1 MLDRQRETPT
11 EVNFNGLNSDGSV
24 VAPGSPKK
32 VISHISKGIFLGNL
46 LRRLLQAGLVDF
58 GVTGGVEVGSKS
70 YVSLIQGMDDNVYKA
85 DEWF

>member
-1 MLDRQRETPT
+1 M
-11 EVNFNGLNSDGSV
+11 
-24 VAPGSPKK
+24 APGSLKK
-32 VISHISKGIFLGNL
+32 VISHISKGIFLSDL
-46 LRRLLQAGLVDF
+46 LRTLLQAGLVDF